1 MQIAEL
7 DGKNFEQ
14 FIQQEEVTVV
24 DFWAPWCNP
33 CKVMLPVVEKLSLAL
48 KGKATFGKVDIDEE
62 GALAGRL
69 SISSIPRFRIYRKG
83 MMLQEVE
90 GALPPKKL
98 QDIIEGYCEQGETV
112 GA

>member
-7 DGKNFEQ
+7 DSKNFDA
-14 FIQQEEVTVV
+14 FIQQEDVTVV

-33 CKVMLPVVEKLSLAL
+33 CKVMLPVVEGLASSLE
-48 KGKATFGKVDIDEE
+48 GKATFGKVDIDEE

-69 SISSIPRFRIYRKG
+69 SISSIPRFRIYRGGK
-83 MMLQEVE
+83 MLEEVE

-98 QDIIEGYCEQGETV
+98 QDIIEGHCLEVYA